1 MKDEKEIK
9 WLYKEIP
16 SLIEKG
22 VLNDESAT
30 KLRSHYG
37 EPSKTASYN
46 TIFIISAILGSLL
59 IGLGVILVFAY
70 NWDNFSRGAR
80 TVLSFVPLLVAQAF
94 YAYAF
99 FKKKDSIPWIEATS
113 GFLMLML
120 GSTLALI
127 GQTYNTDSTLSEYL
141 FTWMLLSIP
150 LMYIRNATI
159 PLVLYLVG
167 ITWRYF
173 LSEHH
178 FFSRHTDLG
187 QMLEFWLFFLA
198 VIPSMVMN
206 IRSSSYTVRANII
219 GWFSASC
226 IFISSYRVFIFQDG
240 LPLLFYQACIFTLLY
255 VIGKFLCDHEEK
267 ISKKP
272 FQVIGIIGIYILM
285 ITCTYDKFWKNYR
298 NEYWGWDH
306 HIHRDHFLFYVLAFI
321 ALGLIIAGVVR
332 KVMKKEHINF
342 IPALFPALIGLG
354 SLLTKHDDEYI
365 AAALCDAYLFVY
377 GVFYIV
383 SGVQL
388 ERFSLVNTGMFF
400 VCSLICIRF
409 VSSDVDF
416 IVKGV
421 VFILLGASFLG
432 VNYWL
437 AQRLKKE
444 EKNE

>member
-1 MKDEKEIK
+1 MKDQKEIK
-9 WLYKEIP
+9 WLYKELP
-16 SLIEKG
+16 ALIDKG
-22 VLNDESAT
+22 VLSEESAT
-30 KLRSHYG
+30 KIRSHYG
-37 EPSKTASYN
+37 QPSKTASYN

-70 NWDNFSRGAR
+70 NWDNLSRGAR
-80 TVLSFVPLLVAQAF
+80 TVLSFVPLLIAQAF
-94 YAYAF
+94 YGYAF

-127 GQTYNTDSTLSEYL
+127 GQTYNTDSTLGEYL

-150 LMYIRNATI
+150 LIYIRNATI
-159 PLVLYLVG
+159 PLVLFLIG

-178 FFSRHTDLG
+178 FLWRHTDLG

-198 VIPSMVMN
+198 VIPSMIVN
-206 IRSSSYTVRANII
+206 IKSADYTVRANII
-219 GWFSASC
+219 GWFSSAC

-240 LPLLFYQACIFTLLY
+240 LPLLFYQACIFTMLY
-255 VIGKFLCDHEEK
+255 VIGKYLCDHEER
-267 ISKKP
+267 IIKKP
-272 FQVIGIIGIYILM
+272 FQVIGISGIYLLM
-285 ITCTYDKFWKNYR
+285 ITCTYDSFWRNYKN
-298 NEYWGWDH
+298 EFWHWDRG
-306 HIHRDHFLFYVLAFI
+306 IHRDHLLFYILAFI
-321 ALGLIIAGVVR
+321 ALGLIITGVAR

-342 IPALFPALIGLG
+342 IPVLFPALIGLG
-354 SLLTKHDDEYI
+354 CLLTKNDNEYI

-421 VFILLGASFLG
+421 VFILLGVGFLG

-444 EKNE
+444 EDHE